1 MFLSKGNSIN
11 LSSANVPVYHCI
23 RNLLLANLRYDFF
36 FLSFIEIS
44 LRLENGSNACEGRIE
59 IYYKGH
65 WGTVCDDSWDLNE
78 AQVVCNQL
86 GCGQAI
92 SAPGNAHFGKGSG
105 SIFLD
110 DLQCD
115 GEESYLWECPH
126 RGWSFHNCG
135 HQEDAGIVCLGSLC
149 FIYFILSGNYIL
161 QYGRSL

>member
-1 MFLSKGNSIN
+1 MQRRAGYPGLPSPPSLHLSWILPLWCG
-11 LSSANVPVYHCI
+11 LC
-23 RNLLLANLRYDFF
+23 FF
-36 FLSFIEIS
+36 S
-44 LRLENGSNACEGRIE
+44 RLENGSNACEGRIE

-65 WGTVCDDSWDLNE
+65 WGTVCDDSWDLND

-92 SAPGNAHFGKGSG
+92 SAPGNAYFGKGSG
-105 SIFLD
+105 TIFLD
-110 DLQCD
+110 DLHCD

-149 FIYFILSGNYIL
+149 FISFILSGNYIL
-161 QYGRSL
+161 HYERSL